1 MNRAKVGQCKIW
13 EERNVKLL
21 GINIDSQLN
30 FNDQVSSICKKAG
43 RKLTALIRL
52 MKLLTIDQRRIL
64 MKSFIESQFKYCP
77 LVWMFHSRELNNKIN
92 NLHERALQIVYKDN
106 KSTFN
111 ELLTKDN
118 SVSVHYHNDT
128 SYRNV

>member
-1 MNRAKVGQCKIW
+1 
-13 EERNVKLL
+13 
-21 GINIDSQLN
+21 
-30 FNDQVSSICKKAG
+30 
-43 RKLTALIRL
+43 
-52 MKLLTIDQRRIL
+52 

-92 NLHERALQIVYKDN
+92 NLHERALRIVYKDN

-111 ELLTKDN
+111 ELLMKYN
-118 SVSVHYHNDT
+118 SFSNHHHNSSNT